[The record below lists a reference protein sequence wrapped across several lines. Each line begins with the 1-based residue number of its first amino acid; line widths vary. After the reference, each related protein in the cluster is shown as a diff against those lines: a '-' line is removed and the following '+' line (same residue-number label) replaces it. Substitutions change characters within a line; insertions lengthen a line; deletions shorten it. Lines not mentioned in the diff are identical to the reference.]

1 MTLET
6 IKLLRSTEWKIT
18 KDKNGDNVSQLE
30 ITDVVLVHFN
40 YVSNQYQH
48 NSIVLCTFV
57 WDNSL
62 DQLLNISP
70 TNPIYGE
77 RFPSE
82 FFHIEVWFAGQ
93 NSMQIKIEERV
104 NVTLV
109 VSDKSI

>member
-1 MTLET
+1 M
-6 IKLLRSTEWKIT
+6 
-18 KDKNGDNVSQLE
+18 KDLNYL
-30 ITDVVLVHFN
+30 TDHALIYIYILYIYIHI
-40 YVSNQYQH
+40 YIYIYIYILIYQH
-48 NSIVLCTFV
+48 NPRVLCTFV
-57 WDNSL
+57 PDNSL

-70 TNPIYGE
+70 TNPIYAE